1 MFAFV
6 FERAIKKYMYVK
18 FEKTTSEVLITVK
31 IQNNNPLS
39 FFLALNKLVCLTIEV
54 NTYIKGMQS
63 IIEITKNNEITAL
76 SHVGNIDK

>member
-1 MFAFV
+1 
-6 FERAIKKYMYVK
+6 MYVK